1 MVEPVMLAVG
11 VLALLTFVLSGVVI
25 ELYRDV
31 RQLRAING
39 ILDRPLEVE
48 LEHVAGTFPSTY
60 GLPTALDS
68 VASAIVLFLS
78 DRCAT
83 CHALADGFHGA
94 LAPGLWVV
102 LEARSPQ
109 STEEFLAKYEL
120 SATSTEGRLFVDVAG
135 SVGGKIGLRT
145 TPVGFR
151 VQNGRFVSATTVP
164 SRRYLSSILPNRV
177 RLELSPPSPSP
188 PMKERV
194 RL

>member
-1 MVEPVMLAVG
+1 MAEPVMLAVAG
-11 VLALLTFVLSGVVI
+11 LALLTFVLTGVVL

-31 RQLRAING
+31 RQLREING
-39 ILDRPLEVE
+39 ILDRPLDVE
-48 LEHVAGTFPSTY
+48 LEDVAGTVPSTY
-60 GLPTALDS
+60 GLPKALDS
-68 VASAIVLFLS
+68 VPSAVVLFLS

-83 CHALADGFHGA
+83 CHALADGFQGA

-109 STEEFLAKYEL
+109 ATEEFLARYRL
-120 SATSTEGRLFVDVAG
+120 TATSTEGRLLVDVG
-135 SVGGKIGLRT
+135 SLVADRIGLRT

-151 VQNGRFVSATTVP
+151 VQNGRLVSATTVP

-177 RLELSPPSPSP
+177 RLERFPSS

-194 RL
+194 LP